1 MWDNGQDFGHFEES
15 VAKACYLI
23 QKLEPKLG
31 EEEKGRHVVTSR
43 ILLSKA
49 VNYIVVVN
57 YR

>member
-15 VAKACYLI
+15 VVKACYLI

-31 EEEKGRHVVTSR
+31 EEEKGRHVVTTR
-43 ILLSKA
+43 ILSKA
-49 VNYIVVVN
+49 VNYIIVVN